1 MSAHVLKE
9 GITFLLLT
17 LFITFLP
24 SLSIA
29 DAEKNSKDA
38 GYYLNLGN
46 TYSGSGDNKE
56 AINAYKQALKIKPDL
71 AEAYYNLG
79 VSYGKLDMHKEA
91 VDAYKQAIRIKPDI
105 IAAHYNLG
113 VAYLNVN
120 NRSSALEE
128 YKILK
133 GLDSQQADELL
144 NLIQKHSSKK
154 GRLTIP

>member
-1 MSAHVLKE
+1 MSAHALKKR
-9 GITFLLLT
+9 ISFLFLT
-17 LFITFLP
+17 LFITSLP
-24 SLSIA
+24 SISIA
-29 DAEKNSKDA
+29 DAEKNNKDA
-38 GYYLNLGN
+38 GYYLSLGN

-71 AEAYYNLG
+71 AEAFYNLG

-91 VDAYKQAIRIKPDI
+91 VEAYKQAIRIQPDI

-120 NRSSALEE
+120 NRKSALEE
-128 YKILK
+128 YEILK
-133 GLDSQQADELL
+133 DLGSQQADELL
-144 NLIQKHSSKK
+144 NLIKKHSSKK